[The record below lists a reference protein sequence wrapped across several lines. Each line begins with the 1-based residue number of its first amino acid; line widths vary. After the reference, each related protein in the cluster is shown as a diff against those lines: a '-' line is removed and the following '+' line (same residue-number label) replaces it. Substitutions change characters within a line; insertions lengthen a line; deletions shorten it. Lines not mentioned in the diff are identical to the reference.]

1 MVTMYHECQHGPLSS
16 ERDKGW
22 LKGATPP
29 HDALIKIVMDKRLLL
44 SPLQVATNKDL
55 HENLQMLTMH
65 EWNVQYVMK
74 FKK

>member
-1 MVTMYHECQHGPLSS
+1 MAQGCDSS
-16 ERDKGW
+16 SWRIDKDSDGQT
-22 LKGATPP
+22 LTSENT
-29 HDALIKIVMDKRLLL
+29 LL